1 MSSST
6 PRRSAASSTCR
17 EIVSPTLPICRQ
29 NTLMRTENATQR
41 QVFICVDLC
50 DLWVVFETTQ
60 PIERTN
66 SFIFSKAS
74 PIEFTLHSN
83 GW

>member
-1 MSSST
+1 MFSST
-6 PRRSAASSTCR
+6 PRRSAASSTS
-17 EIVSPTLPICRQ
+17 EEDISPTRSNCPQI
-29 NTLMRTENATQR
+29 TQIDTKTTR
-41 QVFICVDLC
+41 PRAFFCVDLC